1 MLKSPFRKF
10 LQTVFHGY
18 FCIFALCIFM
28 MIKPSESKL
37 DWKDCFG
44 QSRQY
49 TLFMLKSQQEPMRF
63 ASTLSKLF
71 GREFSFITDYAP
83 DRSQPQI
90 QFPTYFAVLDAPK
103 DINMVVM
110 ANRTTL
116 PQPEDVQPKNPLLG
130 LSMFEENI
138 VYFFFNDRKEM
149 LFKCPYHNYDYI
161 VILYS
166 DKDSS
171 ITEISELLELDQ
183 RFQTVNVTHF
193 LQKEPQ
199 KTGEGKRISTL
210 QNLIEYFG
218 VLMNNI
224 LEERIR
230 VRMRGKE
237 IPMSNHAHRRFQIDQ
252 VITSP
257 LLYREDI

>member
-1 MLKSPFRKF
+1 M
-10 LQTVFHGY
+10 
-18 FCIFALCIFM
+18 I
-28 MIKPSESKL
+28 IKPSESKL

-49 TLFMLKSQQEPMRF
+49 TLFLLKSQREPMRF
-63 ASTLSKLF
+63 ASVLSKLF
-71 GREFSFITDYAP
+71 GRKFSFITDHAP
-83 DRSQPQI
+83 DRSQPEI
-90 QFPTYFAVLDAPK
+90 QFPTYFAVLDPSK

-110 ANRTTL
+110 ANHTTL
-116 PQPEDVQPKNPLLG
+116 PQPEDAQPKNPLLG
-130 LSMFEENI
+130 LSMFEENTI
-138 VYFFFNDRKEM
+138 YFFFNDKKDR
-149 LFKCPYHNYDYI
+149 LFTCPYHNYDYL

-171 ITEISELLELDQ
+171 ITEISELLESDR
-183 RFQTVNVTHF
+183 RFEAVNVTHF

-199 KTGEGKRISTL
+199 KSGEGKRVSTL

-230 VRMRGKE
+230 ARMRGKS
-237 IPMSNHAHRRFQIDQ
+237 IPMSNHAHPRFLIDQ

-257 LLYREDI
+257 LLYREDV

>member
-1 MLKSPFRKF
+1 
-10 LQTVFHGY
+10 
-18 FCIFALCIFM
+18 
-28 MIKPSESKL
+28 
-37 DWKDCFG
+37 
-44 QSRQY
+44 
-49 TLFMLKSQQEPMRF
+49 
-63 ASTLSKLF
+63 
-71 GREFSFITDYAP
+71 
-83 DRSQPQI
+83 
-90 QFPTYFAVLDAPK
+90 
-103 DINMVVM
+103 
-110 ANRTTL
+110 
-116 PQPEDVQPKNPLLG
+116 
-130 LSMFEENI
+130 
-138 VYFFFNDRKEM
+138 M

-257 LLYREDI
+257 LLYRPEVEVQASAPA